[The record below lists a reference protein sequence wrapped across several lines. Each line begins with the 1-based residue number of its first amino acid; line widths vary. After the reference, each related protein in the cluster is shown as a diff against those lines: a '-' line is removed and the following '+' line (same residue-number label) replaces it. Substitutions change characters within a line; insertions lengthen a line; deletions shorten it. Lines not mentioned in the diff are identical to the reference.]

1 MITNKEM
8 FCVIFGAIATMNVP
22 MSYTK
27 SMLSQARDEFG
38 LTKKETDKMLDEL
51 GDTLEFIVKKL
62 QKKAFHI
69 KDDNFDV

>member
-38 LTKKETDKMLDEL
+38 LTKKEADKMLDEL
-51 GDTLEFIVKKL
+51 GGTLEFIVEKL
-62 QKKAFHI
+62 RKKAFHI

>member
-8 FCVIFGAIATMNVP
+8 FCVIFGAVATMKVP

-27 SMLSQARDEFG
+27 TMLSQARDEFG
-38 LTKKETDKMLDEL
+38 LTKEETDKMLDEL
-51 GDTLEFIVKKL
+51 GGTLEFIVNKL
-62 QKKAFHI
+62 QKKVSHI